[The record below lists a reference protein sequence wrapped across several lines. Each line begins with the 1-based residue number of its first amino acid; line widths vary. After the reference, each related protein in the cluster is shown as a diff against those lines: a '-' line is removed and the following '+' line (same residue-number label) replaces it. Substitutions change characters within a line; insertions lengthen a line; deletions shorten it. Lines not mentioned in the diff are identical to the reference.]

1 MQIKEFRTI
10 PLLAALIGASIGTAM
25 YLRAPALFTSSSTI
39 RLTGTN
45 VADPNSAASQALRK
59 SLSGAVPAVD
69 LRAATSVILLAS
81 GGESSVVRI
90 SHTARDAKD
99 SQDVVKE
106 LVAAALNGSGDAVA
120 RGTVVE
126 PPVLPTT
133 SQRSHGVV
141 PVPLGAGLGLLLGA
155 AFVMLRRVTG
165 ATSTGA

>member
-25 YLRAPALFTSSSTI
+25 YLRAPALYTSSSTI
-39 RLTGTN
+39 RLTGTS
-45 VADPNSAASQALRK
+45 VADPNSAASQALRA
-59 SLSGAVPAVD
+59 SLSRAVPAGD
-69 LRAATSVILLAS
+69 ARATTVILLAS

-126 PPVLPTT
+126 PPVLPRTP
-133 SQRSHGVV
+133 QKSHGVV
-141 PVPLGAGLGLLLGA
+141 PVPLGAGLGLVLGA
-155 AFVMLRRVTG
+155 AFVMLRRVVSG
-165 ATSTGA
+165 A